1 MKAVQGDSGHSQV
14 SMVTG
19 VYSHILDDDRRKNA
33 DLLEEAFYRKK
44 NLNLIVNEEESDRQI
59 NVPEGVD
66 PELLAKALMNPEM
79 QALLVSFAKKMW
91 NG

>member
-1 MKAVQGDSGHSQV
+1 MGTCLTAGS
-14 SMVTG
+14 
-19 VYSHILDDDRRKNA
+19 
-33 DLLEEAFYRKK
+33 YRKK
-44 NLNLIVNEEESDRQI
+44 NLNPIVNEEESDRQI

-79 QALLVSFAKKMW
+79 QALLVSFAKKMG